1 MSFSPEIE
9 SSHMQIMNVFTR
21 YNGGEPFKSYDQF
34 LAANFIPSPVNFRS
48 TPLRFPTLYS
58 FGNGND
64 VPYAEAIRS
73 IDADYLVYCIRGTV
87 TELPNLP
94 SAADRSGFLAWDEGF
109 LSTLMSR
116 VWAYRNGAAGV
127 DDEWIQEYKLGDTS
141 DNWYYSNSERTIP
154 GSRMVDFY
162 KNDWAAAP
170 FNVYFTEIKY
180 AAGVTE
186 RVQLNFTDRRTQ
198 LGITQVLYSTS
209 VADASGD
216 NSFAKDEDGEWAL
229 PSEMTVV
236 QKEQYK
242 YPRPGSP
249 YPVEGGTAGDVE
261 LYNSNFSHNYDS
273 GYDYVRQSL
282 KSTFKTP
289 DQIASNSENYID
301 SIVEGINELLSVT
314 SEVPRGFT
322 TRKQASPQ
330 ALRENYTTFSQLN
343 IESASPNT
351 TSPSTTI
358 NMPTAGVGGGGSSY

>member
-141 DNWYYSNSERTIP
+141 DNWYYSNYLSRSNTSDSSCGISTIF
-154 GSRMVDFY
+154 S
-162 KNDWAAAP
+162 NDSS
-170 FNVYFTEIKY
+170 I
-180 AAGVTE
+180 
-186 RVQLNFTDRRTQ
+186 R
-198 LGITQVLYSTS
+198 
-209 VADASGD
+209 
-216 NSFAKDEDGEWAL
+216 
-229 PSEMTVV
+229 
-236 QKEQYK
+236 
-242 YPRPGSP
+242 
-249 YPVEGGTAGDVE
+249 
-261 LYNSNFSHNYDS
+261 NSNRHTSCWYRN
-273 GYDYVRQSL
+273 
-282 KSTFKTP
+282 
-289 DQIASNSENYID
+289 
-301 SIVEGINELLSVT
+301 GI
-314 SEVPRGFT
+314 
-322 TRKQASPQ
+322 Q
-330 ALRENYTTFSQLN
+330 
-343 IESASPNT
+343 
-351 TSPSTTI
+351 
-358 NMPTAGVGGGGSSY
+358 